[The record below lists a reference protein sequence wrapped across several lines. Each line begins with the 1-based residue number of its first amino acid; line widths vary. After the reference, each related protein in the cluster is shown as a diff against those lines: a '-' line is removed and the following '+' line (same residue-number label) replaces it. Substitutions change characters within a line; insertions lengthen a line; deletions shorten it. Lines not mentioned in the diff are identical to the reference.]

1 MPPDVKT
8 TDNGQIRDTTVAI
21 EAVALH
27 GNERHTPTSVF
38 PVGSVYGNLSGGDP
52 AVELGYGTW
61 QYIGL
66 F

>member
-8 TDNGQIRDTTVAI
+8 TGNGQIRDTTAAL
-21 EAVALH
+21 EASVVH
-27 GNERHTPTSVF
+27 GNEVHTPASVF
-38 PVGSVYGNLSGGDP
+38 PVGSVYGNISGIDP

-61 QYIGL
+61 YQIGA